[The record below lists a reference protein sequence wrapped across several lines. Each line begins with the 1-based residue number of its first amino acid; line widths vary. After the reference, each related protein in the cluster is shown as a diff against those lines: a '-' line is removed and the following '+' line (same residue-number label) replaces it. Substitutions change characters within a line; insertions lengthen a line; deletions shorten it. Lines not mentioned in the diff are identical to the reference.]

1 MKWRGHG
8 LRRLVLRLICLA
20 SATLWPVVA
29 LVVDDAAPFSEAEY
43 VFVYEFGLA
52 PGAVVSF
59 QLTNAKP
66 VNNTYVMVLTH
77 SQLYA
82 WQKFLHEPDG
92 RDDIPSSYFGTFWRK
107 GFYDKMEAT
116 FKIESAWS
124 DRYTILVMN
133 PMRHKVHLAG
143 SLSLVNPGGE
153 ELRLEDKEVP
163 KVLIWASAL
172 FATSCAFFGLL
183 LTSLWRE
190 GRSAMHV
197 LMILVLL
204 FKSVVLFLNWCD
216 MILVSRTGKHSVL
229 NQYSWQLLDK
239 VQTILELMMFL
250 LVSLGWKFLRP
261 SLNVTEVR
269 FAVGISVISFYLGI
283 FEVACKTPA
292 TCNGYKLSRYILHAL
307 CYLVVI
313 VAMNFNLQMVQ
324 AQISDAPAT
333 QEAGKLYQKHRAYRH
348 FRWIFL
354 VFIIAPTVE
363 LFVKVSMMPWYARW
377 AYWLMQHLRT
387 WMIYMFMI
395 AAFRPEP
402 DPLRVFE
409 LTIRTGSDEGD
420 SEANTDEY
428 AEDYIRP
435 DEATN
440 G

>member
-1 MKWRGHG
+1 MQWRGHG
-8 LRRLVLRLICLA
+8 RRRLLLRLICFVA
-20 SATLWPVVA
+20 APLWPAVA
-29 LVVDDAAPFSEAEY
+29 LIIDDAGPFSDAQY
-43 VFVYEFGLA
+43 VLVYEMGLA
-52 PGAVVSF
+52 PGALVSL
-59 QLTNAKP
+59 QLSNAQP
-66 VNNTYVMVLTH
+66 VNNTYVMVMTH

-82 WQKFLHEPDG
+82 WQQDLVAVQQPDG
-92 RDDIPSSYFGTFWRK
+92 RDNTPSSYFGTFWRK
-107 GFYDKMEAT
+107 GFYDKMEAS

-133 PMRHKVHLAG
+133 PMRQKVELAG
-143 SLSLVNPGGE
+143 TVTLVNPGGE
-153 ELRLEDKEVP
+153 QLRLEDKEVP
-163 KVLIWASAL
+163 KVLIWTSAL
-172 FATSCAFFGLL
+172 FAISCALFGLL
-183 LTSLWRE
+183 LISLWRE

-197 LMILVLL
+197 LMISVLF
-204 FKSVVLFLNWCD
+204 FKSVVLFLHWCD
-216 MILVSRTGKHSVL
+216 LMLVSRTGKDSVL
-229 NQYSWQLLDK
+229 NSISWQLLDK

-250 LVSLGWKFLRP
+250 LISLGWKFLRP

-283 FEVACKTPA
+283 FEVACKTNA
-292 TCNGYKLSRYILHAL
+292 TCSGYKLSRYILHSL

-363 LFVKVSMMPWYARW
+363 LFVKVSMMPWYALW
-377 AYWLMQHLRT
+377 AYFLLQHLRT
-387 WMIYMFMI
+387 WMIYVFMI

-409 LTIRTGSDEGD
+409 LTIRNGSDDGD
-420 SEANTDEY
+420 SEANVGEWG
-428 AEDYIRP
+428 EDLQ
-435 DEATN
+435 